1 MKNNRIVKR
10 TRFTYSTRSNKLRV
24 TKTPGNKL
32 NALKRKKRKTNRM
45 CPIFTQKI
53 KGVNVPGSRRFKI
66 FSKKSKTV
74 SRAYGGCLSLQAIKK
89 NVIKSFLI
97 EEKKLAK
104 KVLALN
110 REKSS

>member
-10 TRFTYSTRSNKLRV
+10 TRFTYSTRSNKLRII
-24 TKTPGNKL
+24 KTPGNKL
-32 NALKRKKRKTNRM
+32 NALKLKKKKSNKI

-53 KGVNVPGSRRFKI
+53 KGVNCPGSRRFKS

-74 SRAYGGCLSLQAIKK
+74 SRPYGGYLSLQAIKR
-89 NVIKSFLI
+89 NIIKSFLI

-104 KVLALN
+104 KVSALN
-110 REKSS
+110 KEKSS